1 MLDAPFGAFFRPIF
15 RRKLAVRFREG
26 NLVDLLLHHCE
37 LKQLF
42 LCLRIFRGVPE
53 VLNYFNLS
61 FWKSQVDPKALI
73 LENRNRK

>member
-1 MLDAPFGAFFRPIF
+1 M
-15 RRKLAVRFREG
+15 
-26 NLVDLLLHHCE
+26 DLLLHHCE

-42 LCLRIFRGVPE
+42 LCLRIFSGVPE
-53 VLNYFNLS
+53 VLNGNYFNLS